1 MGNGTTPGANPAPQ
15 YKEKSNAIAALM
27 ARHTSSS
34 SLSFLSSLPRH
45 SSSSSS
51 SAAPVIKK
59 TPAQLAAE
67 AEDYELDRMAQYDD
81 NMGVGMFA
89 PENKTKTDEGRRRE
103 QEDRKLKARLG
114 LAGKR
119 KGSEWEAVSG
129 VSRAREAAAS
139 DDEDMGRS
147 GVGRAKKRKR
157 IVPVVEGSA
166 EAEGDLET
174 AQLTKPESAETA
186 KSEGGDDVVDSKET
200 TVDIPT
206 MVEADFKTGTTTDQD
221 STADANAKN
230 RRKKKKRKNKSA
242 GQVKDMTSS

>member
-1 MGNGTTPGANPAPQ
+1 MGNGTTPGANPAPH

-27 ARHTSSS
+27 SRHTSSS

-51 SAAPVIKK
+51 SAAPLKK

-67 AEDYELDRMAQYDD
+67 AEDYELDRMAQHDD

-89 PENKTKTDEGRRRE
+89 PENRTKTDEGRRRE
-103 QEDRKLKARLG
+103 HEDRKLKARLG

-157 IVPVVEGSA
+157 IVPVVEGP
-166 EAEGDLET
+166 EAEEDFET
-174 AQLTKPESAETA
+174 AQSTKPESIEAAEPEA
-186 KSEGGDDVVDSKET
+186 GDDIADSKEAT
-200 TVDIPT
+200 IDTPT
-206 MVEADFKTGTTTDQD
+206 MPEAGLKTGTTTDQD
-221 STADANAKN
+221 SAADANAKN

-242 GQVKDMTSS
+242 GQVKGITSS